1 MKEGDEVELNLDNG
15 RTFLIKCISLGQVK
29 EDGTRVVAFEVN
41 GERWFMPVTDNSSQ
55 VEGAIREKASGPGSV
70 GSPMPGVIVG
80 LKVKIGDEVKEG
92 ETVATLSAMK
102 MESNI
107 PANASGKISRVLVN
121 VGDKVEGDD
130 LILQIE

>member
-1 MKEGDEVELNLDNG
+1 M
-15 RTFLIKCISLGQVK
+15 R

-55 VEGAIREKASGPGSV
+55 TEGSVREKASGLGSV
-70 GSPMPGVIVG
+70 GSPMPGVVVG
-80 LKVKIGDEVKEG
+80 LKVKIGDKVKEG

-107 PANASGKISRVLVN
+107 PATASGTVSRILVN
-121 VGDKVEGDD
+121 IGDKVESDD